1 LSAAYQTV
9 NSPKPLFP
17 TTTEAQFGTLFNSTM
32 QGDMQSLAEMI
43 NSSVGALQILKK
55 KYENCTQG
63 IDR

>member
-1 LSAAYQTV
+1 
-9 NSPKPLFP
+9 
-17 TTTEAQFGTLFNSTM
+17 M

-55 KYENCTQG
+55 KYENCIQG

>member
-1 LSAAYQTV
+1 LSAAYHTV

-17 TTTEAQFGTLFNSTM
+17 TTREAQFGTLFNSTM

-55 KYENCTQG
+55 K
-63 IDR
+63 I